1 MAPGT
6 GHGKSKPREIIPVD
20 QPRLYKCACYR
31 KTIKNTQGHMVNQ
44 HKTIKKMKR
53 QNKEHMANKRS
64 KLSMELLPPNEADWS
79 KYCTSKLR
87 LDESLRWKQMMIY
100 LEELNQVD
108 VCHCLQ
114 ALMTRKWGRRTMET
128 WTPTNLTLHWSL
140 DVIISWQ
147 EFLPWSPYP

>member
-31 KTIKNTQGHMVNQ
+31 KTIKNTPGHGGHMVNQ

-53 QNKEHMANKRS
+53 QNEEHMANKRS

-79 KYCTSKLR
+79 KYCTSKVR
-87 LDESLRWKQMMIY
+87 LDELVFTTVKA
-100 LEELNQVD
+100 ND
-108 VCHCLQ
+108 
-114 ALMTRKWGRRTMET
+114 
-128 WTPTNLTLHWSL
+128 
-140 DVIISWQ
+140 D
-147 EFLPWSPYP
+147 LPRGVESSGCV

>member
-1 MAPGT
+1 MAPGS

-53 QNKEHMANKRS
+53 QNEEHMANKRS

-79 KYCTSKLR
+79 KYCTSKVR
-87 LDESLRWKQMMIY
+87 LDELVFTTVKSNDDLPRGVESSGLGTEDNGDLDTDK
-100 LEELNQVD
+100 LD
-108 VCHCLQ
+108 
-114 ALMTRKWGRRTMET
+114 
-128 WTPTNLTLHWSL
+128 LTLKL
-140 DVIISWQ
+140 
-147 EFLPWSPYP
+147 